1 LKKICGTTKFVNY
14 ILPKTLT
21 TFVVRVFSFLFIT
34 TMLDYLIVG
43 SGLAGISFAE
53 IALKNNKSILLIDN
67 KSQNSSRIAGGLYNP
82 VILKRFS
89 EVWKAEEQLILMNE
103 FYDLLEA
110 KLEKKFNFKLPILRK
125 FFSIEEQN
133 NWFVASDK
141 KNLAP
146 FLSTKLVAKKYNS
159 IDSPYNYG
167 EVLHT
172 GYVDTA
178 LLLDAYRHYLVNNNL
193 LVEEFFNSGLI
204 EFFDFGIQYKNI
216 QAKNIIFAE
225 GFGLHKNPFFNYLP
239 LDGTKGELFIVKA
252 PDLDIDVIVN
262 TSVFI
267 LPLGNDLFKVGAT
280 YNWQDKT
287 DLPTEEGKQELLERI
302 KEIITCDFEVMQHFA
317 GVRPT
322 VKDRRPLIGTHHERK
337 SLHILNG
344 LGTRGVML
352 GPAMAKAL
360 YDKIENG
367 IPLDREIDI
376 QRFHKRYLK
385 TLISDRP

>member
-1 LKKICGTTKFVNY
+1 
-14 ILPKTLT
+14 
-21 TFVVRVFSFLFIT
+21 
-34 TMLDYLIVG
+34 MLDYLIVG

-53 IALKNNKSILLIDN
+53 IALQNNKSILLVDN
-67 KSQNSSRIAGGLYNP
+67 QSQNSSRIAGGLYNP

-89 EVWKAEEQLILMNE
+89 EVWDAQEQLILMNE
-103 FYDLLEA
+103 FYDQVEA
-110 KLEKKFNFKLPILRK
+110 KLQTKFNFKLPILRK

-133 NWFVASDK
+133 NWFAASDK

-146 FLSTKLVAKKYNS
+146 FLSTKIISKKYNS
-159 IDSPYNYG
+159 IDSPYDYG

-178 LLLDAYRHYLVNNNL
+178 LLLDRYKQYLTDNNL
-193 LVEEFFNSGLI
+193 LLEEFFDSCLI

-216 QAKNIIFAE
+216 KARHVIFAE

-239 LDGTKGELFIVKA
+239 LDGTKGELFIIKA
-252 PDLDIDVIVN
+252 PDLDMDVIVN

-267 LPLGNDLFKVGAT
+267 LPLGNNLFKVGAT

-302 KEIITCDFEVMQHFA
+302 KEIITCDFEIVKHFA

-352 GPAMAKAL
+352 GPAMAQAL
-360 YDKIENG
+360 FDLVENE
-367 IPLDREIDI
+367 IPLSPEVNI
-376 QRFHKRYLK
+376 QRFHKKYLK
-385 TLISDRP
+385 TLTFDRP

>member
-1 LKKICGTTKFVNY
+1 
-14 ILPKTLT
+14 
-21 TFVVRVFSFLFIT
+21 
-34 TMLDYLIVG
+34 MLDYLIVG

-53 IALKNNKSILLIDN
+53 VALKNNKTILVIDN
-67 KSQNSSRIAGGLYNP
+67 KSQNSSRVAGGLYNP

-89 EVWKAEEQLILMNE
+89 EVWKAQEQLVLMND
-103 FYDLLEA
+103 FYNEIEN
-110 KLEKKFNFKLPILRK
+110 KLQAKFNFQLPILRK

-133 NWFVASDK
+133 NWFAASDK

-146 FLSTKLVAKKYNS
+146 FLSTKLITKKYNS
-159 IDSPYNYG
+159 IDSPHDYG

-178 LLLDAYRHYLVNNNL
+178 LLLDSYKTYLQENNL
-193 LVEEFFNSGLI
+193 LLEEFFDSIYI
-204 EFFDFGIQYKNI
+204 EFFDYGIQYKNI
-216 QAKNIIFAE
+216 QARHIIFAE

-239 LDGTKGELFIVKA
+239 LDGTKGELFIIKA
-252 PDLDIDVIVN
+252 TDLNLDVIVN

-287 DLPTEEGKQELLERI
+287 DSPTEEGKQELIDRI
-302 KEIITCDFEVMQHFA
+302 KEIITCDFEIIKHFG

-360 YDKIENG
+360 FDTIENE